1 MYLRHYKINCSINE
15 ILFFFAY
22 GLYIFI
28 GIMNLSFFQIYINNI
43 TKYINILCMLILLYS
58 ELLNKKI
65 SIKGIFL
72 LIFIS
77 LLLLPVMIHNNATL
91 FVMILFIYCARN
103 IDFRRIAKFSLFE
116 SILLL
121 FLVILSSK
129 IGIITNYISTD
140 GGRIREYLGFRYAL
154 FPPMIL
160 FNITALEL
168 YLYKDKFS
176 PFKYIILFILNYYV
190 YIKTD
195 SRLSFY
201 LSILLILFIA
211 ILTKFPNIFKKRKVL
226 CNLMVF
232 SFILCSIFSLITTIK
247 YDASNPQMNK
257 LNETFGGRL
266 YLGHISLDKY
276 PINLLGHDTKY
287 IGNGLDMYGNK
298 TSGTYFYVDCLYLNL
313 LEKYGLIFT
322 VILLLLLTYSLSNT
336 LKEKDYFLLVILT
349 FFALH
354 GIIDDLEIYIYYN
367 TFWFIISK
375 NFSKYLKSNDYI
387 ERSKYEI

>member
-1 MYLRHYKINCSINE
+1 M
-15 ILFFFAY
+15 LFFFAY

-28 GIMNLSFFQIYINNI
+28 GIMNISFFQIYTNNI
-43 TKYINILCMLILLYS
+43 TKYINILCMLILLYN

-65 SIKGIFL
+65 CIKEIFL
-72 LIFIS
+72 LLFV
-77 LLLLPVMIHNNATL
+77 LLLAFPVMIHNNGTL
-91 FVMILFIYCARN
+91 FIMILFIYCARS
-103 IDFRRIAKFSLFE
+103 IDFRKIAKFSLLE

-121 FLVILSSK
+121 LLVIFSSK
-129 IGIITNYISTD
+129 IGIITNYISTE

-154 FPPMIL
+154 FSPMIL

-168 YLYKDKFS
+168 YLHKDKFS
-176 PFKYIILFILNYYV
+176 PFRYIILFILNYYV

-211 ILTKFPNIFKKRKVL
+211 ILTRFPNFFKKKNVL
-226 CNLMVF
+226 CKIMVF
-232 SFILCSIFSLITTIK
+232 SFILCSIFSLVTTIN
-247 YDASNPQMNK
+247 YDYSNPYMSK
-257 LNETFGGRL
+257 LNEILGRRL
-266 YLGHISLDKY
+266 YLGHISLDMY

-375 NFSKYLKSNDYI
+375 NFSKNLKSIDYI

>member
-1 MYLRHYKINCSINE
+1 MKHYKINCSVNE
-15 ILFFFAY
+15 MLFFFAY

-28 GIMNLSFFQIYINNI
+28 GIMNISFFQIYTNNI
-43 TKYINILCMLILLYS
+43 TKYINILCMLILLYN

-65 SIKGIFL
+65 CIKEIFL
-72 LIFIS
+72 LLFVS
-77 LLLLPVMIHNNATL
+77 LLAFPVTIHNNGTL
-91 FVMILFIYCARN
+91 FIMILFIYCARS
-103 IDFRRIAKFSLFE
+103 IDFRKIAKFSLLE

-121 FLVILSSK
+121 FLVIFSSK
-129 IGIITNYISTD
+129 IGIITNYISTE

-154 FPPMIL
+154 FSPMIL

-168 YLYKDKFS
+168 YLHKDKFS
-176 PFKYIILFILNYYV
+176 PFRYIILFILNYYV

-211 ILTKFPNIFKKRKVL
+211 ILTRFPNFFKKRNVL
-226 CNLMVF
+226 CKIMVF
-232 SFILCSIFSLITTIK
+232 SFILCSIFSLVTTIN
-247 YDASNPQMNK
+247 YDYSNPYMSK
-257 LNETFGGRL
+257 LNEILGRRL
-266 YLGHISLDKY
+266 YLGHISLDMY

-375 NFSKYLKSNDYI
+375 NFKSIDYI

>member
-1 MYLRHYKINCSINE
+1 M
-15 ILFFFAY
+15 LFFFAY

-28 GIMNLSFFQIYINNI
+28 GIMNISFFQIYTNNI
-43 TKYINILCMLILLYS
+43 TKYINILCMLILLYN

-65 SIKGIFL
+65 CIKEIFL
-72 LIFIS
+72 LLFVS
-77 LLLLPVMIHNNATL
+77 LLAFPVTIHNNGTL
-91 FVMILFIYCARN
+91 FIMILFIYCARS
-103 IDFRRIAKFSLFE
+103 IDFRKIAKFSLLE

-121 FLVILSSK
+121 FLVIFSSK
-129 IGIITNYISTD
+129 IGIITNYISTE

-154 FPPMIL
+154 FSPMIL

-168 YLYKDKFS
+168 YLHKDKFS
-176 PFKYIILFILNYYV
+176 PFRYIILFILNYYV

-211 ILTKFPNIFKKRKVL
+211 ILTRFPNFFKKRNVL
-226 CNLMVF
+226 CKIMVF
-232 SFILCSIFSLITTIK
+232 SFISCSIFSLVTTIN
-247 YDASNPQMNK
+247 YDYSNPYMSK
-257 LNETFGGRL
+257 LNEILGRRL
-266 YLGHISLDKY
+266 YLGHISLDMY

-375 NFSKYLKSNDYI
+375 NFSKNLKSIDYI

>member
-1 MYLRHYKINCSINE
+1 MKHYKINCSVNE
-15 ILFFFAY
+15 MLFFFAY

-28 GIMNLSFFQIYINNI
+28 GIMNISFFQIYTNNI
-43 TKYINILCMLILLYS
+43 TKYINILCMLILLYN

-65 SIKGIFL
+65 CIKEIFL
-72 LIFIS
+72 LLFVS
-77 LLLLPVMIHNNATL
+77 LLAFPVTIHNNGTL
-91 FVMILFIYCARN
+91 FIMILFIYCARS
-103 IDFRRIAKFSLFE
+103 IDFRKIAKFSLLE

-121 FLVILSSK
+121 FLVIFSSK
-129 IGIITNYISTD
+129 IGIITNYISTE

-154 FPPMIL
+154 FSPMIL

-168 YLYKDKFS
+168 YLHKDKFS
-176 PFKYIILFILNYYV
+176 PFRYIILFILNYYV

-211 ILTKFPNIFKKRKVL
+211 ILTRFPNFFKKRNVL
-226 CNLMVF
+226 CKIMVF
-232 SFILCSIFSLITTIK
+232 SFILCSIFSLVTTIN
-247 YDASNPQMNK
+247 YDYSNPYMSK
-257 LNETFGGRL
+257 LNEILGRRL
-266 YLGHISLDKY
+266 YLGHISLDMY

-375 NFSKYLKSNDYI
+375 NFSKNLKSIDYI

>member
-103 IDFRRIAKFSLFE
+103 VDFRRIAKFSLFE

-211 ILTKFPNIFKKRKVL
+211 ILTKFPNILKKRKVL

-232 SFILCSIFSLITTIK
+232 SFILCS
-247 YDASNPQMNK
+247 
-257 LNETFGGRL
+257 
-266 YLGHISLDKY
+266 
-276 PINLLGHDTKY
+276 
-287 IGNGLDMYGNK
+287 
-298 TSGTYFYVDCLYLNL
+298 
-313 LEKYGLIFT
+313 
-322 VILLLLLTYSLSNT
+322 
-336 LKEKDYFLLVILT
+336 
-349 FFALH
+349 
-354 GIIDDLEIYIYYN
+354 GI
-367 TFWFIISK
+367 
-375 NFSKYLKSNDYI
+375 
-387 ERSKYEI
+387 

>member
-1 MYLRHYKINCSINE
+1 M
-15 ILFFFAY
+15 LFFFAY

-28 GIMNLSFFQIYINNI
+28 GIMNISFFQIYTNNI
-43 TKYINILCMLILLYS
+43 TKYINILCMLILLYN

-65 SIKGIFL
+65 CIKEIFL
-72 LIFIS
+72 LLFVS
-77 LLLLPVMIHNNATL
+77 LLAFPVTIHNNGTL
-91 FVMILFIYCARN
+91 FIMILFIYCARS
-103 IDFRRIAKFSLFE
+103 IDFRKIAKFSLLE

-121 FLVILSSK
+121 FLVIFSSK
-129 IGIITNYISTD
+129 IGIITNYISTE

-154 FPPMIL
+154 FSPMIL

-168 YLYKDKFS
+168 YLHKDKFS
-176 PFKYIILFILNYYV
+176 PFRYIILFILNYYV

-211 ILTKFPNIFKKRKVL
+211 ILTRFPNFFKKRNVL
-226 CNLMVF
+226 CKIMVF
-232 SFILCSIFSLITTIK
+232 SFILCSIFSLVTTIN
-247 YDASNPQMNK
+247 YDYSNPYMSK
-257 LNETFGGRL
+257 LNEILGRRL
-266 YLGHISLDKY
+266 YLGHISLDMY

-375 NFSKYLKSNDYI
+375 NFSKNLKSIDYI

>member
-1 MYLRHYKINCSINE
+1 M
-15 ILFFFAY
+15 LFFFAY

-28 GIMNLSFFQIYINNI
+28 GIMNISFFQIYTNNI
-43 TKYINILCMLILLYS
+43 TKYINILCMLILLYN

-65 SIKGIFL
+65 CIKEIFL
-72 LIFIS
+72 LLFIS
-77 LLLLPVMIHNNATL
+77 LLAFPVMIHNNGTL
-91 FVMILFIYCARN
+91 FIMILFIYCARS
-103 IDFRRIAKFSLFE
+103 IDFRKIAKFSLLE

-121 FLVILSSK
+121 FLVIFSSK
-129 IGIITNYISTD
+129 IGIITNYISTE

-154 FPPMIL
+154 FSPMIL

-168 YLYKDKFS
+168 YLHKDKFS
-176 PFKYIILFILNYYV
+176 PFRYIILFILNYYV

-211 ILTKFPNIFKKRKVL
+211 ILTRFPNFFKKRNVL
-226 CNLMVF
+226 CKIMVF
-232 SFILCSIFSLITTIK
+232 SFILCSIFSLVTTIN
-247 YDASNPQMNK
+247 YDYSNPYMSK
-257 LNETFGGRL
+257 LNEILGRRL
-266 YLGHISLDKY
+266 YLGHISLDMY

-375 NFSKYLKSNDYI
+375 NFSKNLKSIDYI

>member
-1 MYLRHYKINCSINE
+1 MKHYKINCSVNE
-15 ILFFFAY
+15 MLFFFAY

-28 GIMNLSFFQIYINNI
+28 GIMNISFFQIYTNNI
-43 TKYINILCMLILLYS
+43 TKYINILCMLILLYN

-65 SIKGIFL
+65 CIKEIFL
-72 LIFIS
+72 LLFVS
-77 LLLLPVMIHNNATL
+77 LLAFPVTIHNNGTL
-91 FVMILFIYCARN
+91 FIMILFIYCARS
-103 IDFRRIAKFSLFE
+103 IDFRKIAKFSLLE

-121 FLVILSSK
+121 FLVIFSSK
-129 IGIITNYISTD
+129 IGIITNYISTE

-154 FPPMIL
+154 FSPMIL

-168 YLYKDKFS
+168 YLHKDKFS
-176 PFKYIILFILNYYV
+176 PFRYIILFILNYYV

-211 ILTKFPNIFKKRKVL
+211 ILTRFPNFFKKRNVL
-226 CNLMVF
+226 CKIMVF
-232 SFILCSIFSLITTIK
+232 SFILCSIFSLVTTIN
-247 YDASNPQMNK
+247 YDYSNPYMSK
-257 LNETFGGRL
+257 LNEILGRRL
-266 YLGHISLDKY
+266 YLGHISLDMY

>member
-1 MYLRHYKINCSINE
+1 MKHYKINCSVNE
-15 ILFFFAY
+15 MLFFFAY

-28 GIMNLSFFQIYINNI
+28 GIMNISFFQIYTNNI
-43 TKYINILCMLILLYS
+43 TKYINILCMLILLYN

-65 SIKGIFL
+65 CIKEIFL
-72 LIFIS
+72 LLFVS
-77 LLLLPVMIHNNATL
+77 LLAFPVTIHNNGTL
-91 FVMILFIYCARN
+91 FIMILFIYCARS
-103 IDFRRIAKFSLFE
+103 IDFRKIAKFSLLE

-121 FLVILSSK
+121 FLVIFSSK
-129 IGIITNYISTD
+129 IGIITNYISTE

-154 FPPMIL
+154 FSPMIL

-168 YLYKDKFS
+168 YLHKDKFS
-176 PFKYIILFILNYYV
+176 PFRYIILFILNYYV

-211 ILTKFPNIFKKRKVL
+211 ILTRFPNFFKKRNVL
-226 CNLMVF
+226 CKIMVF
-232 SFILCSIFSLITTIK
+232 SFILCSIFGLVTTIN
-247 YDASNPQMNK
+247 YDYSNPYMSK
-257 LNETFGGRL
+257 LNEILGRRL
-266 YLGHISLDKY
+266 YLGHISLDMY

-375 NFSKYLKSNDYI
+375 NFSKNLKSIDYI